1 MAIASSVLQA
11 IEDDGDGKRYWTIDE
26 DEFERFKDILD
37 SGERGMSGKVQ
48 EDGWAYHLTAKS
60 PEQMDSRGFEHMG
73 EATEANLPWA

>member
-26 DEFERFKDILD
+26 DEFERFKHILD
-37 SGERGMSGKVQ
+37 DGVDGISGKVQ

-73 EATEANLPWA
+73 PTTVDSLPWA